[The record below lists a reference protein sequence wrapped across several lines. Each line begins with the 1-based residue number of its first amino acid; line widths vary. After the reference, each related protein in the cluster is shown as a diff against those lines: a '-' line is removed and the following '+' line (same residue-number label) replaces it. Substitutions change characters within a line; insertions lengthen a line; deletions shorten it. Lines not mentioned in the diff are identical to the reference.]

1 MHAYESLMNYE
12 FFNKK
17 PLAYEGTESGI
28 MSKTS
33 VCNTGNGQIVS
44 KGETKTKAAYLSTFV
59 VRRKFDLT
67 FDFLPQM
74 KNEPHPHD
82 VVLGLKDPKKL
93 GLITN
98 LEEST

>member
-17 PLAYEGTESGI
+17 PLAYEGTESVI

-44 KGETKTKAAYLSTFV
+44 KGETKTKAA
-59 VRRKFDLT
+59 
-67 FDFLPQM
+67 
-74 KNEPHPHD
+74 
-82 VVLGLKDPKKL
+82 
-93 GLITN
+93 
-98 LEEST
+98 